1 MSTRLIILAIMSAA
15 LAGCAAPKTANTKNN
30 RDDLAR
36 IESNAKNYEKTD
48 GSLGG
53 DYVADLLLN
62 GSGKKSN
69 KPLFD
74 QPIGNQANR

>member
-1 MSTRLIILAIMSAA
+1 MKTRLVVFVIALVG
-15 LAGCAAPKTANTKNN
+15 LAGCTAPDTTNTKKN
-30 RDDLAR
+30 RDAFAQV
-36 IESNAKNYEKTD
+36 ESRAKNFEMKD

-62 GSGKKSN
+62 GRGKKSN

-74 QPIGNQANR
+74 QPIGDQMP